1 MVFFEPFAVE
11 RWMDEYETKATHDLA
26 ETCSLSLPLNDV
38 LQWSRDDGEPA
49 LDASDFF
56 SKRMGYGHI
65 AGSPKLRQN
74 IASLYNGSIKPDN
87 VLVTQGAIG
96 ANFLA
101 IVSLV
106 SKGDHVI
113 CVHPTY
119 QQLYELPKTFGAD
132 VDLWRLRPE
141 TQWQHQLQDLE
152 RILTKKT
159 SLVIINNPNNPT
171 GQVIPTETLSSLAG
185 LVKEKAAP
193 GALILCDEVYR
204 PLFHS
209 LDTGNAAPPS
219 ILELGLDNVIA
230 TGSLSKA
237 FSLAGLRVGW
247 IATARRD
254 VLQRFHANRDYNTI
268 SVSGVDDELAARAL
282 GKQCRA
288 KILQR
293 NIELARAN
301 RAMLQKWVET
311 PGRGTSW
318 VPTRAGTTA
327 LVYLGQDI
335 DDEAFCR
342 ALNEERGVVSP
353 CKPSSRAALDL
364 DSDLDPSCHC

>member
-1 MVFFEPFAVE
+1 
-11 RWMDEYETKATHDLA
+11 MDEYETKATHDLA
-26 ETCSLSLPLNDV
+26 ETCALSLPLHDV
-38 LQWSRDDGEPA
+38 LQWSSNEDGEPS
-49 LDASDFF
+49 LEASDFF
-56 SKRMGYGHI
+56 TKRMGYGHI
-65 AGSPKLRQN
+65 AGSPKLRQS
-74 IASLYNGSIKPDN
+74 IAALYRDNVISPDD

-96 ANFLA
+96 ANFLS
-101 IVSLV
+101 IVTLV
-106 SKGDHVI
+106 SQGDHVI

-141 TQWQHQLQDLE
+141 TQWQHQLQDLDKL
-152 RILTKKT
+152 LTSKT

-171 GQVIPTETLSSLAG
+171 GQIISTQRLKEIAD
-185 LVKEKAAP
+185 LVKRRAAP
-193 GALILCDEVYR
+193 HALILADEVYR

-209 LDTGNAAPPS
+209 LDGEDEAPS
-219 ILELGLDNVIA
+219 SMLELGLDNVIA

-247 IATARRD
+247 IATNRQD

-288 KILQR
+288 RILQR
-293 NIELARAN
+293 NIALARGN
-301 RAMLQKWVET
+301 RAILKEWVES

-318 VPTRAGTTA
+318 VPTKAGTTA
-327 LVYLGQDI
+327 LVHLGNCI

-342 ALNEERGVVSP
+342 ALNEERGVVSGLTN
-353 CKPSSRAALDL
+353 S
-364 DSDLDPSCHC
+364 HCFIGTIR